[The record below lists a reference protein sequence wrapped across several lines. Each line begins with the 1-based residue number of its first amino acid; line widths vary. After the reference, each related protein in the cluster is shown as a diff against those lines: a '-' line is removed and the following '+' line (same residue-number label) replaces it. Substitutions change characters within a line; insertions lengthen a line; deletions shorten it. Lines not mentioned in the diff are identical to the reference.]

1 MNEMRTMERP
11 IQKKAVA
18 DENAALKVCTMPA
31 LARQLEGPSGSD
43 RAGALGELT
52 EPSCSSDNLRSAAGH
67 RRASAMPV
75 GRLLEPMPDL
85 QQRHFIE
92 VPSDQLKAEGQ
103 A

>member
-1 MNEMRTMERP
+1 
-11 IQKKAVA
+11 
-18 DENAALKVCTMPA
+18 
-31 LARQLEGPSGSD
+31 
-43 RAGALGELT
+43 
-52 EPSCSSDNLRSAAGH
+52 
-67 RRASAMPV
+67 MPV